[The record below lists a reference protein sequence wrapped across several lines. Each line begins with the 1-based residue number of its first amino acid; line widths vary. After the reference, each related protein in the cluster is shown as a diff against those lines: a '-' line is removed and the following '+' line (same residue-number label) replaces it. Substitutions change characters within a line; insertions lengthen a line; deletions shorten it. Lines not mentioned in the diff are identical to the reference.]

1 MAIVSVAIIISF
13 HLKNQPTNAEKRI
26 ALPVGLV
33 FWVLSIACLVI
44 GCENYVKT
52 VTKYSRRTALVQSG
66 FRTQLVSAT
75 RLSGSSLADLCF
87 APQLTLDA
95 FRYSQLLRLPLSQCA
110 FFSWLPMPENDYLH
124 IKGSRLNSKDVLF
137 KPANSN
143 IHDIN
148 PRFNEMKSAM
158 CESKRVRSYLL
169 STLSRIILKRTWNR
183 CISVPLFL
191 YQENWR

>member
-13 HLKNQPTNAEKRI
+13 HLKNQPTKAEKRI

-75 RLSGSSLADLCF
+75 RHSGSRLADSWF
-87 APQLTLDA
+87 APQLTWDA
-95 FRYSQLLRLPLSQCA
+95 FRYSQLLRLPLSRCV
-110 FFSWLPMPENDYLH
+110 FFFWLPMPENDYWHLTN
-124 IKGSRLNSKDVLF
+124 KRLQIELQN
-137 KPANSN
+137 
-143 IHDIN
+143 
-148 PRFNEMKSAM
+148 
-158 CESKRVRSYLL
+158 
-169 STLSRIILKRTWNR
+169 
-183 CISVPLFL
+183 
-191 YQENWR
+191 